1 MNLLFWTFEPES
13 VDILRAWDA
22 IFSHLVKFNGEQTKV
37 RLQGVA
43 LPAKEVRAALR
54 PESSRYVETHNWADA
69 MNAAARGEMYKGEEW
84 TVHWFKTARDYSAI
98 RFCSPPGSLGD
109 LEALIEHVATAGLF
123 LQGGILDYVYD
134 YWQNAEDPL
143 HYEHAGK
150 SYAELPMRTNGLL
163 YPLTQDIIDIR
174 SNPGRSPLADGYN
187 EFVSSPMWL
196 SKAFL
201 SRRQAS
207 ATSIPSGYS
216 HEWRGENLKVWC
228 DYRPFATDDE
238 RQSALQ
244 NALRR
249 WLYRAVETPRLN

>member
-1 MNLLFWTFEPES
+1 MNLLFWTFELGS
-13 VDILRAWDA
+13 VDVLRAWDA
-22 IFSHLVKFNGEQTKV
+22 IFSHLVKFDGEQMTV
-37 RLQGVA
+37 SLHGGT

-54 PESSRYVETHNWADA
+54 PESARYVETPNWGDSV
-69 MNAAARGEMYKGEEW
+69 NAAVRGEDMSKRQEW
-84 TVHWFKTARDYSAI
+84 AVQWLQTARDHSAI

-109 LEALIEHVATAGLF
+109 QEVLIEHVAATGLF
-123 LQGGILDYVYD
+123 LQGGILDYVYN

-143 HYEHAGK
+143 QYEHAGK
-150 SYAELPMRTNGLL
+150 SYAELPMRTNGLR

-196 SKAFL
+196 SRAFL
-201 SRRQAS
+201 SRRPAS
-207 ATSIPSGYS
+207 VTSMPSDYL

-228 DYRPFATDDE
+228 PYRPFAADDE
-238 RQSALQ
+238 RQATLQ

-249 WLYRAVETPRLN
+249 WLYRCATQRLN